1 MSHSILTHD
10 YTPTFIESATAADP
24 DRGSAEDMTIAEHL
38 AVMVAPNGHRK
49 GERCFFNDRGERRWV
64 AESEVARFLRKHGEK
79 YPTDFLTEAEHDWKN
94 NFFSGF

>member
-1 MSHSILTHD
+1 MSRSILNYENSH
-10 YTPTFIESATAADP
+10 TFSPANEQSTGQAV
-24 DRGSAEDMTIAEHL
+24 AEDLTIAEHL

-64 AESEVARFLRKHGEK
+64 ADSEVARFLRKHGNK
-79 YPTDFLTEAEHDWKN
+79 YPSDFLTQSETDWKN

>member
-1 MSHSILTHD
+1 MSRSILNQENTD
-10 YTPTFIESATAADP
+10 TFSPANEP
-24 DRGSAEDMTIAEHL
+24 CGSHAVAEDLTIAEHL

-64 AESEVARFLRKHGEK
+64 ADSEVARFLRKHGNK
-79 YPTDFLTEAEHDWKN
+79 YPSDFLTQSETDWKN